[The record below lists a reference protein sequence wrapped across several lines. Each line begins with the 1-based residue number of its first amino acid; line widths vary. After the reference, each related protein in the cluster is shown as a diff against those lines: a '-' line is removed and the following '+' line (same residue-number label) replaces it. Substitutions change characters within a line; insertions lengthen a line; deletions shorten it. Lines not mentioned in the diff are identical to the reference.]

1 MKSIGERERERE
13 RPKKVKPC
21 QKALASCSLWDNPSK
36 LATTDKHKYRKN
48 AKHASREGHS

>member
-1 MKSIGERERERE
+1 MKSIGERERE

-21 QKALASCSLWDNPSK
+21 QKDLASCSLWDNPSNP
-36 LATTDKHKYRKN
+36 ATTDKHKYRKN